1 MAARTTAVLLM
12 ITPMVG
18 ALSLFLFG
26 MCADFNSNSESHVE
40 RLWLDVRGQNF
51 VSHGAA
57 ALAST
62 PAESV
67 LPLARSAGGLG
78 ANFDFA
84 AAKDMVSVNT
94 GLPTDF
100 GKASRGR

>member
-1 MAARTTAVLLM
+1 MAARTTAALLM

-40 RLWLDVRGQNF
+40 RFALDVRGQNF
-51 VSHGAA
+51 VSHGA
-57 ALAST
+57 
-62 PAESV
+62 
-67 LPLARSAGGLG
+67 AGGLG

>member
-1 MAARTTAVLLM
+1 MAARTTAALLM

-26 MCADFNSNSESHVE
+26 MCADFNSNSESHA
-40 RLWLDVRGQNF
+40 
-51 VSHGAA
+51 HGA
-57 ALAST
+57 
-62 PAESV
+62 
-67 LPLARSAGGLG
+67 AGGLG

-84 AAKDMVSVNT
+84 AAKDMVSVKT